1 MDNFV
6 IGTIQENIKF
16 LSNDLQIINS
26 NMPKRIDDLSDVN
39 ITSAPADREVL
50 TYNSATE
57 K

>member
-26 NMPKRIDDLSDVN
+26 NMHNGI
-39 ITSAPADREVL
+39 
-50 TYNSATE
+50 Y
-57 K
+57 